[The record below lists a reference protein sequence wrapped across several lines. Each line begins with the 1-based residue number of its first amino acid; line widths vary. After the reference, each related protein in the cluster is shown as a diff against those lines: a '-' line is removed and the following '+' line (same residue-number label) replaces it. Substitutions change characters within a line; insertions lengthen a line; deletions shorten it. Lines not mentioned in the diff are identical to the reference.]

1 MSVSNQDVK
10 VVVTANKDES
20 KDETEM
26 KDIKK
31 EEKEEKEENKVDVTD
46 ISNVL
51 KVCGKATAA
60 LNGQQID
67 KNNII
72 PFLHSIMEAVET
84 FKDIDKMTGEQKKEL
99 AMKCIHWL
107 VNNHSSLS
115 DIAKQELDILI
126 DQLCPPAIDLIIN
139 VAKGV
144 SQLINTKCNSCCTL
158 M

>member
-1 MSVSNQDVK
+1 MSVSNQDIK
-10 VVVTANKDES
+10 VVVTANKDET
-20 KDETEM
+20 KETEM
-26 KDIKK
+26 TVVKIDEKK
-31 EEKEEKEENKVDVTD
+31 ETEVTD

-51 KVCGKATAA
+51 KVCGKASAA

-67 KNNII
+67 KTNII

-107 VNNHSSLS
+107 VHNHSSLT
-115 DIAKQELDILI
+115 DIAKEELDILI

-144 SQLINTKCNSCCTL
+144 TQLINTKCNSCCTL